1 MDYVMDIATRTFTLR
16 LGSASILRAFM
27 LSLLVAP
34 MMLAADQTS
43 VISSKVMQGAG
54 RAAINQA
61 SGDHNIQSNSH
72 AFGQNTSIESI
83 QQNDL
88 HPLTSLFSNA
98 ADLQAMPDDNE
109 LHLSFIDS
117 QAFANFQGLVSINQV
132 SGQNNIQTN
141 LGSIALASIA
151 GLGLSDDALTQV
163 SSQSVPSF
171 QTSQYRA
178 EIAPDGFLDVQGV
191 MQVNQISGDGNIAVN
206 QFSLQ
211 LPSGN

>member
-1 MDYVMDIATRTFTLR
+1 MNMVTRMFRLR
-16 LGSASILRAFM
+16 LGSAPVLRAFM

-34 MMLAADQTS
+34 MTLSADQTS

-54 RAAINQA
+54 RAAVNQA

-72 AFGQNTSIESI
+72 VFGQSTSIESI
-83 QQNDL
+83 QKNDL
-88 HPLTSLFSNA
+88 HPLAAFSNA
-98 ADLQAMPDDNE
+98 VEFQAMLDDDE
-109 LHLSFIDS
+109 LHVSFIDS
-117 QAFANFQGLVSINQV
+117 QAFANFQGLASINQV

-171 QTSQYRA
+171 QTSQYHA
-178 EIAPDGFLDVQGV
+178 DIAPDSFLDAQGV